1 MNTIKIINLKR
12 RPDRKENMKRIMNSI
27 QNTKN
32 INYSFVEAVDG
43 LVLLP
48 TIELKDLFTGND
60 FGNRRGVIG
69 CALTHLNLWKKLLND
84 TTAEYYVILEDD
96 ITLCTNFNEKIN
108 ELHSHFIEKDLV
120 FLGYHMFSHKRNEV
134 KEIYDIEKDTTII
147 HEYNENLY
155 IGGTFSYTINK
166 TGAQKMIN
174 YINKHGI
181 KRAIDYVIKINKEIS
196 IYETQPLLIFSEWNE
211 DNKIVDTD
219 IQTSYDTLDL
229 VTI

>member
-1 MNTIKIINLKR
+1 MNNIKIINLKR
-12 RPDRKENMKRIMNSI
+12 RPDRKENMEKIMNST
-27 QNTKN
+27 QNTQN
-32 INYSFVEAVDG
+32 TQNTNYSFVEAVDG
-43 LVLLP
+43 LSLLP

-84 TTAEYYVILEDD
+84 TTTDYYIILEDD

-120 FLGYHMFSHKRNEV
+120 FLGYHMFSHKRNQV

-147 HEYNENLY
+147 SEYNENLY
-155 IGGTFSYTINK
+155 IGGTFSYTINR
-166 TGAQKMIN
+166 TGAQKMID
-174 YINKHGI
+174 YVNKHGI

-211 DNKIVDTD
+211 GGKIVDTD
-219 IQTSYDTLDL
+219 IQTSYDS
-229 VTI
+229 IIF